1 MDRRNWI
8 AGALSLGIAPAAFAR
23 APATLPL
30 PKRAPV
36 GEDEAYWARV
46 RDQFLIPG
54 NTLFMN
60 PGTAGS
66 SPRPVLDAVYAG
78 FEDTE
83 AMDDLPS
90 DEYPIWG
97 YKKPWDEF
105 RRPLAAFLGCET
117 EQLAM
122 LRNTTEGNN
131 AVAGGLKLDRGDEV
145 ILSNEEH
152 RSLEQPW
159 LQRSAR
165 DGIVVRRFDMPR
177 APERPEQ
184 IVERIEAAITPRTRL
199 IFVSHVTSPTGIVL
213 PVRDIAALAR
223 SRGIL
228 SAFDGAQVPG
238 MLALNIDAIGCDI
251 YTGSLH
257 KWLHAPK
264 GTGFLYVR
272 DTALDR
278 LWAAIT
284 TGGWDDP
291 SIKAARFQHVGTS
304 NLPLLWG
311 MRAAIDF
318 TNRIGIDRIE
328 ARQRALADYLHDQ
341 MIARGAGTWTSP
353 NPSLRGA
360 MATLDIAPLERMPF
374 QDWLWRERKIRIRGS
389 EPSRVRL
396 CAPYFLSRAD
406 CDRFLE
412 AFDAYRARNRT

>member
-1 MDRRNWI
+1 M
-8 AGALSLGIAPAAFAR
+8 AGALSFGAMPPGAASAR
-23 APATLPL
+23 TATPL
-30 PKRAPV
+30 PTPGPSV
-36 GEDEAYWARV
+36 GAGDEAYWRQV
-46 RDQFLIPG
+46 RRHFLIPDD
-54 NTLFMN
+54 TVFMN

-66 SPRPVLDAVYAG
+66 SPRPVLDAVFAG

-83 AMDDLPS
+83 EMDDIGS

-97 YKKPWDEF
+97 YKKSWDEF
-105 RRPLAAFLGCET
+105 RRPLAAFLGCGHQ
-117 EQLAM
+117 QLAM

-131 AVAGGLKLDRGDEV
+131 AIAAGLKLDRGDEV

-159 LQRSAR
+159 LQRAAR
-165 DGIVVRRFDMPR
+165 DGIVVRRFEMPR

-199 IFVSHVTSPTGIVL
+199 IFVSHVTSPTGVVL

-238 MLALNIDAIGCDI
+238 MLALDIEKIGCDL

-272 DTALDR
+272 DSVLDR
-278 LWAAIT
+278 LWVTIT
-284 TGGWDDP
+284 TGEWNDP
-291 SIKAARFQHVGTS
+291 AYKAERFQHIGTS
-304 NLPLLWG
+304 NLPLLRG

-318 TNRIGIDRIE
+318 ANRIGMDRIE
-328 ARQRALADYLHDQ
+328 ARQRALTDYLLEQ
-341 MIARGAGTWTSP
+341 MLARGTVSWTSP
-353 NPSLRGA
+353 KPALRGA
-360 MATLDIAPLERMPF
+360 MATVDIAPLKRMPF
-374 QDWLWRERKIRIRGS
+374 QDWLWRERKIRIRGH
-389 EPSRVRL
+389 EPSQVRL
-396 CAPYFLSRAD
+396 CTPHFLSRAD
-406 CDRFLE
+406 CDRFLD
-412 AFDAYRARNRT
+412 AFDAYRALNRG

>member
-1 MDRRNWI
+1 M
-8 AGALSLGIAPAAFAR
+8 AGVLSLGMALPNAARSRR
-23 APATLPL
+23 AAPL
-30 PKRAPV
+30 PPPGSMAQE
-36 GEDEAYWARV
+36 EDAFWRQV
-46 RDQFLIPG
+46 RQQFLIPEDII
-54 NTLFMN
+54 FMN

-83 AMDDLPS
+83 QMDDLPS

-97 YKKPWDEF
+97 YKKSWNEF
-105 RRPLAAFLGCET
+105 RQPLAEFLGCGI

-122 LRNTTEGNN
+122 LHNTTEGNS
-131 AVAGGLKLDRGDEV
+131 AVAAGLRLGRGDEV

-159 LQRSAR
+159 LQRAAR
-165 DGIVVRRFDMPR
+165 DGIVVRRFQMPR
-177 APERPEQ
+177 APQASSE
-184 IVERIEAAITPRTRL
+184 ILERIEAAITPRTRL
-199 IFVSHVTSPTGIVL
+199 IFVSHVTSPTGVVL
-213 PVRDIAALAR
+213 PVREIAALAR
-223 SRGIL
+223 ARGIL
-228 SAFDGAQVPG
+228 SAFDGAQAPG
-238 MLALNIDAIGCDI
+238 MLALDIESIGCDI

-272 DTALDR
+272 DSALDR
-278 LWAAIT
+278 LWVTIT

-291 SIKAARFQHVGTS
+291 TIKAERFQHIGTS

-318 TNRIGIDRIE
+318 ANRIGMDRIE
-328 ARQRALADYLHDQ
+328 ARQRSLADYLLDQ
-341 MIARGAGTWTSP
+341 MTARGAGSWTSP
-353 NPSLRGA
+353 DPALRA
-360 MATLDIAPLERMPF
+360 AIATVDIAPFERMPF
-374 QDWLWRERKIRIRGS
+374 QNWLWRERKIRVRGS

-412 AFDAYRARNRT
+412 AFDAYRALNRR